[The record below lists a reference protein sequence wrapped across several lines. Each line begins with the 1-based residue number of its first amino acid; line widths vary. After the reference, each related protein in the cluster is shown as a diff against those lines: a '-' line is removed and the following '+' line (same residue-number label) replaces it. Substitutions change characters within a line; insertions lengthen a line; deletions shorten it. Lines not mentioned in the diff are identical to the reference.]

1 MALATSALNLV
12 FLGALLALPS
22 AAVAQSSI
30 EYGSVA
36 EASTALRAKPGVV
49 FELQN
54 GWLIVNE
61 GKDVTW
67 SFPPRGH
74 DAYPAVAKRVLV
86 EDADGRF
93 RVLTSIKCEA
103 SKDAC
108 DRLAKSY
115 EELDKAMLKAAEEM
129 VKKQR

>member
-1 MALATSALNLV
+1 MALAMSTLNLA

-22 AAVAQSSI
+22 AALAQSTI

-36 EASTALRAKPGVV
+36 EAKAALQAKPGVAP
-49 FELQN
+49 ELQN

-67 SFPPRGH
+67 SFPPEGH
-74 DAYPAVAKRVLV
+74 EAYPAVAKRVLV
-86 EDADGRF
+86 KDADGRF

-103 SKDAC
+103 GKEAC
-108 DRLAKSY
+108 ERLAKSY
-115 EELDKAMLKAAEEM
+115 EELDKAILKAVEEM
-129 VKKQR
+129 VKKRR

>member
-1 MALATSALNLV
+1 MKALDLVSFGAVLALTSAT
-12 FLGALLALPS
+12 AI
-22 AAVAQSSI
+22 AQTTI
-30 EYGSVA
+30 EYGSAA
-36 EASTALRAKPGVV
+36 EAKAALQAKPGVT

-54 GWLIVNE
+54 GWLIVND

-67 SFPPRGH
+67 SFPPEGH

-103 SKDAC
+103 SKEAC